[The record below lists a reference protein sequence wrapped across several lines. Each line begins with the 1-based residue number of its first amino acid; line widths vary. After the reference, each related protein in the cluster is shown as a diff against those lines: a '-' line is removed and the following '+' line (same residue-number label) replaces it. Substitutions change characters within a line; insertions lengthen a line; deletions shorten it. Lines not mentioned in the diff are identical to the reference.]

1 MHLKLLRIAA
11 SAALCGG
18 VVTLGFVSTQSA
30 MAVPATVINVPCD
43 TGTLI
48 TDMTSPVN
56 NTVLNLA
63 ANCTYSLTGST
74 GLPTV
79 TNEVTIN
86 GHNSWI
92 QRSYGNTNSFS
103 IFVVDST
110 VETTGDLILKSVNV
124 ANGGG
129 SGTYDG
135 GAIDIDSAYE
145 CPSVSVSGGTF
156 RDNSTEEY
164 GGAISNKCTL
174 TVTNATFT
182 NNSSTEGG
190 AISSYGTALSAS
202 LVHDT
207 FSHNS
212 ASDEGG
218 AIYNNDNDMTVTDSY
233 FKYNSADDGG
243 AIYNYYGLTIKHSQ
257 ITYNSASSY
266 GGGVYND
273 NDATIND
280 SLIMFNTAG
289 SGAGGIINEDETYL
303 SNDLINLNRP
313 DQCEPLNTIAGCV
326 G

>member
-11 SAALCGG
+11 STALCGG
-18 VVTLGFVSTQSA
+18 VVTLGFVSTQAA
-30 MAVPATVINVPCD
+30 MAVPATVVNVPCD

-48 TDMTSPVN
+48 TDMTSPAD

-110 VETTGDLILKSVNV
+110 VESSADLILKSVNV

-135 GAIDIDSAYE
+135 GAIDIDNTYPS
-145 CPSVSVSGGTF
+145 SVSIYGGTF
-156 RDNSTEEY
+156 TDNNTTDY
-164 GGAISNKCTL
+164 GGAISNRGTL
-174 TVTNATFT
+174 TVQGATFT
-182 NNSSTEGG
+182 GNSSADGG
-190 AISSYGTALSAS
+190 AISSYNSVATAT

-212 ASDEGG
+212 ASDDGG
-218 AIYNNDNDMTVTDSY
+218 AIYNNDNNMIVTDS
-233 FKYNSADDGG
+233 FFNHNSADDGG

-257 ITYNSASSY
+257 ITHNSASSY

-273 NDATIND
+273 DDATINA

-289 SGAGGIINEDETYL
+289 SGAGGIYNDDETYL
-303 SNDLINLNRP
+303 SADVINLNRP